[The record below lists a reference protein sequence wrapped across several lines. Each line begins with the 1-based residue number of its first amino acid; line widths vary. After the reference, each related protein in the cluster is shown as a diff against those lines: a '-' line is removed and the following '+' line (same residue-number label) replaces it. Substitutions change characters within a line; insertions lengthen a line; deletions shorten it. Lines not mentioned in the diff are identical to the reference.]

1 VTRIC
6 DSAETAIPRKMPGDI
21 SLPPEITREPF
32 RPPRASSGER
42 PVTGSKTLVQNTTA
56 TGYRITN
63 KAPSDKLR
71 SGGRS
76 QSQEC
81 SMAATLTQMY
91 TLRPAHAFVPRAGRR
106 PADTNAR
113 SDTNA
118 PPSRTQSPRWKRPK
132 QQARRS
138 WLSQMLMRERT
149 KDYDAPDDEVV
160 QRHEELEAQIAN
172 LEHRRQEA
180 AARLAATAV
189 PSRPPSRGAPSGVV
203 AERLLGSAV
212 PTTPATNRLEAV
224 THQPKRPAS
233 AMLST
238 HRTSRN
244 NDTNDIKQ
252 TPRQYGTALLLK
264 MGLPRAQTPDERT
277 YITNS
282 ARDLLAQRGFSAVQ
296 KPPPPRVSRG
306 AADWTAEGCWAERD
320 ATPAGPDH
328 DLVLPRPHRSRP
340 STEYDKEHTQQVCD
354 RRPALSGQ

>member
-1 VTRIC
+1 
-6 DSAETAIPRKMPGDI
+6 
-21 SLPPEITREPF
+21 
-32 RPPRASSGER
+32 
-42 PVTGSKTLVQNTTA
+42 
-56 TGYRITN
+56 
-63 KAPSDKLR
+63 
-71 SGGRS
+71 
-76 QSQEC
+76 
-81 SMAATLTQMY
+81 MAATLTQMY

-296 KPPPPRVSRG
+296 KPPPREYPGVQRIGQQRGAGQNGMLRQLGQTMISFCPVPTAADHRLSMTKNTHNKSAIGVPPSRG
-306 AADWTAEGCWAERD
+306 SDGVPIAPIVHPRD
-320 ATPAGPDH
+320 FIDDSAGPC
-328 DLVLPRPHRSRP
+328 S
-340 STEYDKEHTQQVCD
+340 
-354 RRPALSGQ
+354 